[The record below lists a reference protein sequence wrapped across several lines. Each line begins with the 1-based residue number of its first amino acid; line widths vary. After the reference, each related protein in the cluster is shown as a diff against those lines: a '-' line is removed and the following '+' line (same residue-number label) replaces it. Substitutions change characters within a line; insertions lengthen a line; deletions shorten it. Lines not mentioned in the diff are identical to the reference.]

1 MTKSVSR
8 REVPS
13 RSGGT
18 DAVVLHHGGVGDEVR
33 ARRGRRSRPC
43 LRLAAL
49 VTGVALLGAC
59 AGSNESSGGSDT
71 TARPATTSRSSTTTA
86 TQPPKSVSVPTTNP
100 YYVAAKALSATQVQ
114 AGTKVGDCVI
124 VAYTKCPGVDLG
136 GQYLQGA
143 FLSYADLTGANL
155 SDVNILLASVAFG
168 KLDGIKMTGAK
179 MSATSTTNASF
190 VGAKLADIQCV
201 LCAGS
206 NTNFSNADLH
216 GANFTSAELTS
227 ANFRGAD
234 LTGTNFTLAD
244 LTGADLTDAKLDDA
258 VYCQTVMPDG
268 TIRNPQPS
276 PEVAVN
282 TCGKPVAA
290 GDAPITIDDQNPY
303 FSLVLEYATPYVETG
318 STVSGCKLVAH
329 TDCSGANLA
338 GHSLVG
344 VIMPYAKLE
353 RTDFS
358 GGDLTELTIGLAKAA
373 GANMRSV
380 KLSGASLTGADLSGA
395 DLSGAELQFASLNGA
410 NLTNAKLVGANLDFS
425 STIGTDFTGADLS
438 GMKFADGNNSG
449 AKFTNAN
456 LSGADLTNAD
466 LTGGDLTGAN
476 LDGVTFCNTLMP
488 DATVKNPV
496 EGVCPGG

>member
-1 MTKSVSR
+1 MLCHR
-8 REVPS
+8 GAGE
-13 RSGGT
+13 
-18 DAVVLHHGGVGDEVR
+18 E
-33 ARRGRRSRPC
+33 ARRTRGRGPRRSY
-43 LRLAAL
+43 LRLAAV

-59 AGSNESSGGSDT
+59 AGSNESSGGSGT
-71 TARPATTSRSSTTTA
+71 TARPATTSRSSTTSTE
-86 TQPPKSVSVPTTNP
+86 TQPPKTVSVPTTNP

-124 VAYTKCPGVDLG
+124 VAYTKCPGVDLA

-143 FLSYADLTGANL
+143 FLSYADLTDANL
-155 SDVNILLASVAFG
+155 SNVDILLASVAYG
-168 KLDGIKMTGAK
+168 KLDGINMTGAK
-179 MSATSTTNASF
+179 MSATSTTNASL

-244 LTGADLTDAKLDDA
+244 LTGVDLTDAKLDDA

-303 FSLVLEYATPYVETG
+303 FALVLEYATPYVATG
-318 STVSGCKLVAH
+318 STVAGCKLVAH
-329 TDCSGANLA
+329 TDCSEADLA
-338 GHSLVG
+338 GHPLVG
-344 VIMPYAKLE
+344 VTMTMPYAKLE

-380 KLSGASLTGADLSGA
+380 KLSAASLTGAYLTGA
-395 DLSGAELQFASLNGA
+395 YLSGAELQFAPLNGA
-410 NLTNAKLVGANLDFS
+410 KLTNAKLVGANLDFS

-476 LDGVTFCNTLMP
+476 LDGAVFCNTLMP

-496 EGVCPGG
+496 KGVCPGG